1 MNFSI
6 FAGKLNKP
14 QFYMT
19 RYLIL
24 LVCFFFSLNVFSQK
38 LVSRFDDRHINQ
50 QAAGAMVQYGINYYD
65 LPEGYGYRPL
75 LLARYQRFP
84 LIKTARNVGLAID
97 IGPQIGMAYTDKFNF
112 ELGLFIYLNLGIALT
127 DWDMISLIAGVGPH
141 YISVETERQAKGFI
155 FSDNF
160 LLAYRRKFLLSR
172 EPYELSVYSGLRH
185 ISNASI
191 KQPNGGIDNI
201 IIGLGF
207 AKLF

>member
-1 MNFSI
+1 
-6 FAGKLNKP
+6 
-14 QFYMT
+14 
-19 RYLIL
+19 
-24 LVCFFFSLNVFSQK
+24 VFSQK

-112 ELGLFIYLNLGIALT
+112 ELGLFIYLNMGIALT